1 MKCQFCGREIDKPKH
16 STFMFGWNYQ
26 ICPTCNDAIE
36 KTHSMSSQTK
46 KEGYRYFSSLREAGC
61 LHPAVDA
68 IAKCLTGEKL
78 STEEME
84 AAKRGPD
91 SPADVTAA
99 ATAPA
104 PFDNANQE
112 PRRENLPAAD
122 SGSGAGSALTT
133 AGVVFWILAVIL
145 YVISVNNSYGVA
157 NIQAT
162 VFAGAA
168 FVSGVVCFA
177 SRLVGKILGK

>member
-36 KTHSMSSQTK
+36 KTHSMSSETK
-46 KEGYRYFSSLREAGC
+46 KEGYRYFSSLREAGG

-68 IAKCLTGEKL
+68 IAKCLSGGKL
-78 STEEME
+78 SAEELA

-91 SPADVTAA
+91 SPADVTA
-99 ATAPA
+99 PA
-104 PFDNANQE
+104 PVDEANQE
-112 PRRENLPAAD
+112 PRRESLPATD
-122 SGSGAGSALTT
+122 SGNGAGTALIIG
-133 AGVVFWILAVIL
+133 GVIFWILAVIF
-145 YVISVNNSYGVA
+145 YMISVNNNYGVA
-157 NIQAT
+157 NIQT
-162 VFAGAA
+162 TTFAGAA

-177 SRLVGKILGK
+177 ARLVGKMLGK